1 VRTGNFGPV
10 RIPVRRTVEVQPHED
25 NRLPRPIL
33 VCGLSKLD
41 LRAGHT
47 EHEILAFVEGY

>member
-1 VRTGNFGPV
+1 VRPGNFGPV